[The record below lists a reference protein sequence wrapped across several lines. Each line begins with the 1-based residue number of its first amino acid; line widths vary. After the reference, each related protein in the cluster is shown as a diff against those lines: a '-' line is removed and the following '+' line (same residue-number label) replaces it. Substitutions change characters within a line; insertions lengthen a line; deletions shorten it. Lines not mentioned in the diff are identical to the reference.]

1 MALEPAITDLDHLK
15 AHPAIAKLVGWN
27 SAAVEGAK
35 FDRDE
40 ISIYVDRSLIRETC
54 VLLRDDRDCPFNYL
68 ADITCVDWFPSE
80 PRFEVVYHLLSI
92 SKKERVR
99 LKVRLE
105 GSSPALDSV
114 TQVWPAAN
122 YFEREVYDLFGVR
135 FAGHPYLRRILMPE
149 DWEGHPLRKDYP
161 VEGYR

>member
-1 MALEPAITDLDHLK
+1 MPLQPAITDLEQLK
-15 AHPAIAKLVGWN
+15 NHPAVAKLVAWN
-27 SAAVEGAK
+27 PAAVEGAK

-40 ISIYVDRSLIRETC
+40 MSIYVERSSIRDAC
-54 VLLRDDRDCPFNYL
+54 VLLRDDPDCPFHYL

-99 LKVRLE
+99 LKVRLN

-114 TQVWPAAN
+114 TLVWPAAN
-122 YFEREVYDLFGVR
+122 YCGALRCNRAVAVHDVVWGLGGVHDTDTCPIH
-135 FAGHPYLRRILMPE
+135 G
-149 DWEGHPLRKDYP
+149 
-161 VEGYR
+161 